1 MTPFEKAERYIQLKK
16 ECSPESWAKTINLIS
31 EMILMPLIT
40 LFFVFLKQASPMT
53 VVSTGMG
60 AYNSW
65 NKWIEYTELR
75 FEMQRMYLHCMSN
88 GGPFITTNDPAYMPY
103 VFADAV
109 YRVPVGIGKPAG
121 GRLEAYPT

>member
-1 MTPFEKAERYIQLKK
+1 MTPFEKAERYIQLRK

-60 AYNSW
+60 AYNTW

-75 FEMQRMYLHCMSN
+75 FEMQRMYLHCMTV
-88 GGPFITTNDPAYMPY
+88 GGPFISTNDPTYLPY
-103 VFADAV
+103 VYADSL
-109 YRVPVGIGKPAG
+109 YRVPVGIGKPVG
-121 GRLEAYPT
+121 GRLDA